1 MHSSTAWKDFKVK
14 IISNAEVTWKIH
26 TVYISKIHK
35 KLNEIFHW
43 KFSNKQLL
51 LCNKICFFSWTKTMR
66 KWNFRL
72 YNCLPF
78 RWRIFFNCYLGV
90 SRPTLGHSWEDN
102 LTKSMFIT
110 VFSTI
115 LARMSPGPSYRC
127 RVLKPVWTT
136 CEVWT
141 GNLQILI
148 STP

>member
-35 KLNEIFHW
+35 KLNEIYHW

-78 RWRIFFNCYLGV
+78 RWRIFLTATWESHGQLWAILERTTSLNRCLSLCFLQFWPECHRDPRTDVGCL
-90 SRPTLGHSWEDN
+90 SRSERLVRFE
-102 LTKSMFIT
+102 
-110 VFSTI
+110 
-115 LARMSPGPSYRC
+115 PGIFRF
-127 RVLKPVWTT
+127 
-136 CEVWT
+136 
-141 GNLQILI
+141 
-148 STP
+148 